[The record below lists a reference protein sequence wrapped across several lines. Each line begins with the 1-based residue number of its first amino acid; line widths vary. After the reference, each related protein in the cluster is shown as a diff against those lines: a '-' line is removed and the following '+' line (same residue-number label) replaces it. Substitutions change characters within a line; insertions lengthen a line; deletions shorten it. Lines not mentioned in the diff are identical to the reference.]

1 MNKQTI
7 DLNIGQLNEVIRVLE
22 VAKSLVKDENNRDTL
37 TQLIKVADLVNKT
50 TESVSVLIKVI
61 VDER

>member
-37 TQLIKVADLVNKT
+37 TQLIKVTDLVNKT

>member
-37 TQLIKVADLVNKT
+37 TQLIKVTDLVNKT
-50 TESVSVLIKVI
+50 TESVSILIKVI

>member
-37 TQLIKVADLVNKT
+37 TQLIKVTDLVNKT
-50 TESVSVLIKVI
+50 IESVSVLIKVI